1 MDFMSPDECHLLFNA
16 CDPVVCPSSR
26 CNLGGS
32 YYVSDVVQSGIIGSL
47 ALCLPNIQEG
57 IYVPVCLTGVKA
69 GIDSLLSVYKNY
81 GDCLQKNLET
91 GENVGICEEIHSIYL
106 CEFFW
111 RQALPIAD
119 IAIPKALEIIS
130 GEGERGGGEYM
141 GVASAW
147 ENAESSINYMFGY
160 YGANSYD
167 AFKSRV
173 TDEVGQAVCKNFIS
187 ARYPLSGEFFDALIE
202 PDSPSQY
209 SAWFS
214 EIPFTTATVPP
225 VSQYKVFYHIFA
237 GKDSGAYYKVYL
249 RSPVGTS
256 FYQDTPTLTV
266 ASGYIGVGDYASE
279 TKDLTASSGYKELC
293 VSVNAQE
300 ECGFKQVSTEFAL
313 DYINDKYIEEQA
325 SQVDIKSDSECIS
338 GSTSLY
344 SLGSPNVQEAVRGMV
359 NPSLRDKGIVRVC
372 STDNPGKGTDI
383 NADAVNSRWVGVG
396 TCDGGRGNIKCWL
409 DTDSVKGVIQSTS
422 IEEEI
427 LGEVSEYYISKL
439 MKEGEYI
446 ENFQGLIDE
455 IKKLDEN
462 GRISRINDALLARV
476 LYNNQKANLLLLRG
490 DAYLKLALEFYKSN
504 SETMGR
510 GALAE
515 KKIVYLRVGEDKSL
529 KIKDVDFLISLI
541 SIDNKENKVVVDIGR
556 QTGITLSKDTPK
568 KIDLN
573 KDGTNDFSVNFLWVG
588 KDGITAELS

>member
-91 GENVGICEEIHSIYL
+91 GENVGICDEIHSIYL

-325 SQVDIKSDSECIS
+325 SQVDIKSESEC
-338 GSTSLY
+338 
-344 SLGSPNVQEAVRGMV
+344 
-359 NPSLRDKGIVRVC
+359 
-372 STDNPGKGTDI
+372 
-383 NADAVNSRWVGVG
+383 
-396 TCDGGRGNIKCWL
+396 
-409 DTDSVKGVIQSTS
+409 
-422 IEEEI
+422 I
-427 LGEVSEYYISKL
+427 LGEVFADYISKL

-446 ENFQGLIDE
+446 EDFQGLIEE
-455 IKKLDEN
+455 IKRLDES
-462 GRISRINDALLARV
+462 GKISSINDALLARV

-490 DAYLKLALEFYKSN
+490 DAYLKLALKFYKSK
-504 SETMGR
+504 SETIGR

-515 KKIVYLRVGEDKSL
+515 KKTVYLKVGEKNSL
-529 KIKDVDFLISLI
+529 RIGEVDFLIS
-541 SIDNKENKVVVDIGR
+541 
-556 QTGITLSKDTPK
+556 
-568 KIDLN
+568 
-573 KDGTNDFSVNFLWVG
+573 
-588 KDGITAELS
+588 